1 MTPNSR
7 LGHIL
12 ARWVAV
18 SHRRPWVIVAAFVA
32 VGAVA
37 SVLAAQLAFRG
48 DFVELLPE
56 RSEEV
61 RDLRFVEQRAGGAG
75 YFVVQVVGGTR
86 EARQAFSR
94 DYAPKL
100 EAHADLVRFVESRFD
115 IDFFR
120 KRSLWLLS
128 AARLAELKADLAA
141 RIDYEKKIANPLYVD
156 LEPESA
162 PPDFAAIEKKYGSEA
177 PKSEYPESQD
187 QTELYLYAR
196 PAKLAADLEFN
207 RRLMA
212 MARTEADGLLPRY
225 PGLTVSF
232 TGDHVIRVEEDTEM
246 QRDLARG
253 AALASLISFGIIL
266 LASRRISALLIVGA
280 PVGVGIALT
289 FAFALFSVGHL
300 NPVTGFLGA
309 ILIGLGI
316 EYGVHLSHRF
326 WEERSQYDAKEA
338 MMNAVL
344 GSFEGALTSA
354 GTNAAAF
361 FVLVFA
367 EFEAF
372 KQFGKISAFGVV
384 ATVVCAY
391 LLGPA
396 ILFIADRV
404 RPPKRSGPAHDASG
418 GGAQAKPQ
426 GFLPRPVLFGAMG
439 LIAAFAAYS
448 LSVLPQV
455 GFETNLRSLK
465 GKAPAT
471 DLYDH
476 IVEQL
481 GIRLTPALLH
491 VQTLDQAKVAAQIA
505 LDVKGEKGTE
515 TAIDRVASLND
526 FAPQDLDARRVQI
539 DAIGALLGELPK
551 SVLENPRTQE
561 LVAVTKSQPWTVDD
575 VPLEIR
581 RRFTALSG
589 GGYFVLLFPRYTG
602 YRVEELDAWRGD
614 LNAILERVRKQGV
627 EAHVLDGN
635 RIAGRIL
642 WLIKQDGPFIMGAAA
657 VVVFA
662 MIWLSLRSLRRA
674 ALVAGPLYLGMTC
687 VIGAM
692 HLWNVRLNF
701 LNVVVLPNLLAIAVD
716 NSVHLF
722 HRYREEGEGT
732 LGHIMKTTG
741 FAAVIA
747 TLSNAAGYGAMLVA
761 QHNGLKSVGLMATLG
776 VSCTFLGTT
785 VFFPALLGVLEAK
798 KSPPPA
804 APMAEEPPPA

>member
-7 LGHIL
+7 LGHNL
-12 ARWVAV
+12 ARWVAI
-18 SHRRPWVIVAAFVA
+18 SHRHPWAIVAAFVV

-37 SVLAAQLAFRG
+37 GLLASRLAFRG

-56 RSEEV
+56 KSEEV
-61 RDLRFVEQRAGGAG
+61 RDLRFVEERAGGAG

-86 EARQAFSR
+86 EQRQAFSR
-94 DYAPKL
+94 EYAPRL

-128 AARLAELKADLAA
+128 AQKLEALKEDLRA
-141 RIDYEKKIANPLYVD
+141 RIDYEKKVANPLYVD
-156 LEPESA
+156 LEPEAA
-162 PPDFAAIEKKYGSEA
+162 PPDFAAIEKKYGSDA

-187 QTELYLYAR
+187 QLELYLYAR

-207 RRLMA
+207 RRLMS
-212 MARTEADGLLPRY
+212 MARAEADALLGNY
-225 PGLTVSF
+225 PQLTVSF

-253 AALASLISFGIIL
+253 AGLASLISFGIIL

-280 PVGVGIALT
+280 PVGVGIAAT
-289 FAFALFSVGHL
+289 FAFAYFIVGHL

-316 EYGVHLSHRF
+316 EYGVHLAMRY
-326 WEERSQYDAKEA
+326 WEERTQYDAKQA

-372 KQFGKISAFGVV
+372 KQFGKISAFGVL
-384 ATVVCAY
+384 ATVLCAY
-391 LLGPA
+391 LLGPS
-396 ILFIADRV
+396 ILFIADRI
-404 RPPKRSGPAHDASG
+404 RPPKRSPHAPTPD
-418 GGAQAKPQ
+418 GAARVKAG
-426 GFLPRPVLFGAMG
+426 GFLPRPVLFAAMG
-439 LIAAFAAYS
+439 AIALFAAYS
-448 LSVLPQV
+448 LSVLPHV

-491 VQTLDQAKVAAQIA
+491 VATLEEARIAASVASE
-505 LDVKGEKGTE
+505 VKARRGGD
-515 TAIDRVASLND
+515 TAIDRIASLND
-526 FAPQDLDARRVQI
+526 FTPQDLDARRAQI
-539 DAIGALLGELPK
+539 TEIGALLADLPK
-551 SVLENPRTQE
+551 SVLKDPRTQE
-561 LVAVTKSQPWTVDD
+561 LVAVTQSQPWAVEE

-602 YRVEELDAWRGD
+602 YRVEELDAWRAD
-614 LNAILERVRKQGV
+614 LNDILAGVRGRGI

-642 WLIKQDGPFIMGAAA
+642 SLIKQDGPFVMGAAA
-657 VVVFA
+657 VVVFC
-662 MIWLSLRSLRRA
+662 MIWLSLRSVKRA

-692 HLWNVRLNF
+692 YLWNVRLNF

-722 HRYREEGEGT
+722 HRYREEGKGT
-732 LGHIMKTTG
+732 LGHIMRTTG

-761 QHNGLKSVGLMATLG
+761 QHNGLKSVGLMAMLG

-785 VFFPALLGVLEAK
+785 VFFPALLGILEGT
-798 KSPPPA
+798 KSPPT
-804 APMAEEPPPA
+804 APMAEAPPPA